1 VPGAGLPVR
10 NPKFWSF
17 FISCWKMLN
26 GFSLLEETRGGALEA
41 ILNLSSSSHSLAEYF
56 DWPVVTASWGKFLD
70 ALDKVIHELT
80 GNPPRQPSP

>member
-10 NPKFWSF
+10 NSKLLSR

-41 ILNLSSSSHSLAEYF
+41 ILNLASSSNSLAEYF
-56 DWPVVTASWGKFLD
+56 DWPVTASW
-70 ALDKVIHELT
+70 ASSWM
-80 GNPPRQPSP
+80 R